1 MRGSNYLDSVLFD
14 LAITHLATV
23 RRGFYNRCKFRGG
36 YIDVCLT
43 D

>member
-23 RRGFYNRCKFRGG
+23 KRAST
-36 YIDVCLT
+36 IDANLEVGI
-43 D
+43 